1 MMHYEE
7 IESEGMVQLNVEGK
21 IDSLNCDEFQNL
33 VLKTFTKTNTVI
45 VNLEAVPYMSSA
57 GLRALI
63 LGEKTAKSKGGKQI
77 IINVQPQVQDI
88 LRVTGFDSILEIR

>member
-21 IDSLNCDEFQNL
+21 IDSLSCDEFQNL
-33 VLKTFTKTNTVI
+33 VLKSFTKTNTVI
-45 VNLEAVPYMSSA
+45 VNLEAVSYMSSA

-77 IINVQPQVQDI
+77 IINVQPQVQDV

>member
-33 VLKTFTKTNTVI
+33 VLKSFTKTNTVI

-63 LGEKTAKSKGGKQI
+63 IGEKTAKSKGGKQI
-77 IINVQPQVQDI
+77 IINVQPQVQDV